1 MNLNEILSAAGKS
14 KSRKRVGRGTG
25 SGHGKTS
32 GRGHKG
38 LGSRSG
44 SGKRLG
50 YEGGQ
55 NPVIARMPK
64 SGFNNA
70 NFRKDYQ
77 IVNLSQLETC
87 FEAGS
92 KVDAESLVEAR
103 LIDDSAKPVKV
114 LGNGAVTKKLT
125 VMATKFSVSA
135 AEKIAAAGGSAE
147 TV

>member
-1 MNLNEILSAAGKS
+1 MNLNQILSAAGKS

-55 NPVIARMPK
+55 NPAIARMPK
-64 SGFNNA
+64 RGFNNA

-87 FEAGS
+87 FEADS
-92 KVDAESLVEAR
+92 KIDAESLVEAR
-103 LIDDSAKPVKV
+103 LIDDSAKPIKV
-114 LGNGAVTKKLT
+114 LGNGDVTKKLT
-125 VMATKFSVSA
+125 VMVTKFSASA